1 MNAIRTLLVALIFLL
16 TASQV
21 KADSPLTST
30 DFSSAYADLEIIQK
44 AKAQNGV
51 LNVEL
56 MSYLVSTKNPVDV
69 KLAVIN
75 ELGWD
80 FNGKNNFDLFMGY
93 LKSNGYKKEKKI
105 TKKGGADLL
114 ICIAYIKAMDNY
126 FQVSDAISWAKKA
139 QAKDKGSYSVQLIAG
154 LIQAQEAMDGSWCK
168 VFELCDSVRADQQ
181 LKMDMRQEAS
191 DLIFEYMDLYSE
203 YCAH

>member
-1 MNAIRTLLVALIFLL
+1 MSTIRTLLVALTFLV
-16 TASQV
+16 TTSQV

-44 AKAQNGV
+44 AKAQNGI
-51 LNVEL
+51 LNDEL

-69 KLAVIN
+69 KLALIN

-80 FNGKNNFDLFMGY
+80 FNGKKNYDLFMTY
-93 LKSNGYKKEKKI
+93 LKSNGYEKEKEI
-105 TKKGGADLL
+105 SKKGGADLL

-126 FQVSDAISWAKKA
+126 FEVSDAISWAKKA
-139 QAKDKGSYSVQLIAG
+139 KIKDNGSYSIQLIAG
-154 LIQAQEAMDGSWCK
+154 LIEAQEAMDGSWCK
-168 VFELCDSVRADQQ
+168 VFELCDSVRANQG

-191 DLIFEYMDLYSE
+191 EIIFEYMNLYSE
-203 YCAH
+203 YCVR

>member
-1 MNAIRTLLVALIFLL
+1 
-16 TASQV
+16 

-30 DFSSAYADLEIIQK
+30 NFSSAYADLEIIQI

-51 LNVEL
+51 LNDEL

-80 FNGKNNFDLFMGY
+80 FNGKNNYDLFMAY

-105 TKKGGADLL
+105 AKKGGADLL

-139 QAKDKGSYSVQLIAG
+139 
-154 LIQAQEAMDGSWCK
+154 
-168 VFELCDSVRADQQ
+168 
-181 LKMDMRQEAS
+181 
-191 DLIFEYMDLYSE
+191 
-203 YCAH
+203 